1 MSVIKNFLYA
11 IKDVKV
17 GFWKPF
23 IQPNEAVAIRDFAN
37 MVNSGRDSF
46 IDDNYNDLELWQ
58 IGTYDDS
65 TGAIESDV
73 KFIVSGSGLRKVVID
88 NA

>member
-1 MSVIKNFLYA
+1 MSVKKNFLYA

-65 TGAIESDV
+65 TGVIESDV
-73 KFIVSGSGLRKVVID
+73 KFLVAGSGLRKVVKD
-88 NA
+88 NG